1 MKKYYR
7 AYDKRYKKI
16 HRKGHMWSSDN
27 PTPLVMDILN
37 KYHINKDSILEIGC
51 GEGRDSIVL
60 LEQGYDLLATDISPE
75 AIKYCQRK
83 YIEFRDNF
91 MVLDCIND
99 KHTKTYD
106 FIFAVAVLHMF
117 VLDEDRKKF
126 YEFIYKHLNPNGLAL
141 VLSMGDGTNEMTSNI
156 KEAFK
161 PKERN
166 HESGVIKVAATS
178 CRIVNMETFK
188 QEIKNNGFDIV
199 ESGITHSEPDFDNLL
214 FAVIKKENN

>member
-16 HRKGHMWSSDN
+16 HRKGHMWSSDI

-37 KYHINKDSILEIGC
+37 RYHINKQSILEIGC

-60 LEQGYDLLATDISPE
+60 LEQGYELLATDISPE
-75 AIKYCQRK
+75 AIKYCHKK
-83 YIEFRDNF
+83 YVEFRDNF

-117 VLDEDRKKF
+117 VLDEDRNKF
-126 YEFIYKHLNPNGLAL
+126 YEFIYKHLNPGGMAL
-141 VLSMGDGTNEMTSNI
+141 VLSMGDGVNEMKSDI
-156 KEAFK
+156 KEAFR
-161 PKERN
+161 PRERN

-178 CRIVNMETFK
+178 CRIVSKDTFEK
-188 QEIKNNGFDIV
+188 EITDNHFVIV
-199 ESGITHSEPDFDNLL
+199 ESGITESMPDFDKLL
-214 FAVIKKENN
+214 YALIRK